1 MSTLEAT
8 MSMLETM
15 PEEARIKVFI
25 YTQNLFTSNKPANP
39 FIPLTEER
47 VLSDLSI
54 SRKQAENGEGLNMR
68 EALVEMGKQHGF
80 I

>member
-8 MSMLETM
+8 VSMLESM

-25 YTQNLFTSNKPANP
+25 YTKNLFTSNKPASP
-39 FIPLTEER
+39 FVPLTEEKI
-47 VLSDLSI
+47 LSDLSI
-54 SRKQAENGEGLNMR
+54 SRQQAANGEGLNMR

-80 I
+80 V